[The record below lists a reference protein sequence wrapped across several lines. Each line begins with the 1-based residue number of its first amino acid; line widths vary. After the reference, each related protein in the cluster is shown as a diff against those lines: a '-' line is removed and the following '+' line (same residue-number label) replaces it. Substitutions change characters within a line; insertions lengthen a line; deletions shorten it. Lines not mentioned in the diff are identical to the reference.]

1 MGNTFKAFASKEARD
16 ATTDL
21 SDREKFRAWEQSKKD
36 LAKTINKFGG
46 KRLLGLTDKDV
57 PIWASYTI
65 DRETL
70 DIKVKLSHD
79 IETIRNSKLCPRRV
93 TVANGEQMPDIEFAM
108 RPKTAKDMGEVTL
121 NTLRYIDK
129 LFGMAESNIG
139 KVNGKCSTQLFMM
152 VSNVTYEGSSK
163 ENKVRWNDI
172 MHTWDMPSGKYLT
185 VYG

>member
-1 MGNTFKAFASKEARD
+1 MGNTFKAFASREARN

-21 SDREKFRAWEQSKKD
+21 SDKEKFRAWEQSKKD
-36 LAKTINKFGG
+36 LAKTVNKFGG
-46 KRLLGLTDKDV
+46 KRLLGTTNKDV

-65 DRETL
+65 DKETL
-70 DIKVKLSHD
+70 NLQVKLSHD
-79 IETIRNSKLCPRRV
+79 IETILNAKLCPRRV
-93 TVANGEQMPDIEFAM
+93 TVANGEQMPDIEFVM
-108 RPKTAKDMGEVTL
+108 RPKTAKDMGEVTQ

-129 LFGMAESNIG
+129 LFSMAESSIG

-152 VSNVTYEGSSK
+152 VSNVIYEGSSK

-172 MHTWDMPSGKYLT
+172 MNMWDMPSGKYLT